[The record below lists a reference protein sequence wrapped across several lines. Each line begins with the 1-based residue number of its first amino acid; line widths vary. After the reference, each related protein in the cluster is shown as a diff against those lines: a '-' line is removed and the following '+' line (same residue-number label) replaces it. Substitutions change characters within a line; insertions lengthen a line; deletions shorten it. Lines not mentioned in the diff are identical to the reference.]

1 MGSISHSVN
10 ISDPPYSSTVA
21 FIFCPQLDTIL
32 SAGAGKDAPKVTVIN
47 LKIKDSIVKDRIGGR
62 LVHPASGRSY
72 HRDFRPPKIPM
83 KDDVRGEASGAMLSA

>member
-1 MGSISHSVN
+1 MLIDRIDISLYTRLTHR
-10 ISDPPYSSTVA
+10 IH
-21 FIFCPQLDTIL
+21 CPQLDTIL

-83 KDDVRGEASGAMLSA
+83 KDDVRREAASGALLSA